1 MSRKNVLALLVFNA
15 IINAFLINL
24 QILKVTHLS
33 WWLVF
38 LPTWYSM
45 ILLATKILGDQ
56 LKNSKILRLF
66 VNTNRTFKKD

>member
-15 IINAFLINL
+15 IINAFLVNL

-45 ILLATKILGDQ
+45 ALLLTKIFGDQ
-56 LKNSKILRLF
+56 LKNSKILRQF
-66 VNTNRTFKKD
+66 VNTNRLFKKD